1 MGVYDAKSKPRA
13 LWISAPPGRTRAATG
28 RLSLGRRDEGRPADR
43 LRRGAYDDAMSASFV
58 ALLERELLD
67 RKRFP
72 TQAAASSTALQWA

>member
-1 MGVYDAKSKPRA
+1 
-13 LWISAPPGRTRAATG
+13 
-28 RLSLGRRDEGRPADR
+28 
-43 LRRGAYDDAMSASFV
+43 MSASFV